1 MSTYK
6 PKKYKYV
13 DFLESTEF
21 KNKMEECDL
30 LITHAGTGAIVS
42 ALKNG
47 KKVVAVPR
55 LAKYGEHVDDHQMQI
70 TFAFA
75 KMNLIEPSGETIG
88 ELSKAIK
95 NCKIKQYSKYVS
107 NTKKFIDDIEG
118 YILKD

>member
-1 MSTYK
+1 
-6 PKKYKYV
+6 
-13 DFLESTEF
+13 
-21 KNKMEECDL
+21 MEECDL